1 MVHIPFPYVHNAHID
16 DHVLPFIA
24 QFQTFQDT
32 TEILPLLE
40 HILANTHGTSI
51 GTLRKTLITFGLVSN
66 TANNFSPGPVLQDF
80 LTAADD
86 NGRRNAIVRHVI
98 LSGGWA
104 LLYVLQRGQ
113 SLGTPL
119 TIVSDLREYY
129 SQAFEYSVNENNTY
143 TDTRRFYQDT
153 GVLDGDGIT
162 VDIALIREISGFD
175 AGASIDDLDLHELG
189 LFVPRSA
196 APISSIS
203 STFPPPC

>member
-1 MVHIPFPYVHNAHID
+1 MVRIPIPYIRNVLIST
-16 DHVLPFIA
+16 HVLPFVT
-24 QFQTFQDT
+24 QFQTFQET
-32 TEILPLLE
+32 NEIQPLLE
-40 HILANTHGTSI
+40 HISEDTTGTSI

-119 TIVSDLREYY
+119 V
-129 SQAFEYSVNENNTY
+129 
-143 TDTRRFYQDT
+143 
-153 GVLDGDGIT
+153 G
-162 VDIALIREISGFD
+162 
-175 AGASIDDLDLHELG
+175 GATE
-189 LFVPRSA
+189 
-196 APISSIS
+196 
-203 STFPPPC
+203 C